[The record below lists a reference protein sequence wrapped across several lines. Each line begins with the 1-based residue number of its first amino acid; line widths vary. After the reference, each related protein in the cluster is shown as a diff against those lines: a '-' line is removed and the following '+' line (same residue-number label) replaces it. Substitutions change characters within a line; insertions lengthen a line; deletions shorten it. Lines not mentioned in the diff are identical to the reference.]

1 MALIAARFAPFR
13 LIFDVR
19 GLMAEEYEDA
29 GRWRR
34 NSVPFRLAKAVE
46 RRALE
51 KADAIVLLTERVR
64 EHILGGAEDTRVHVI
79 PCCADIE
86 AIEAASC
93 RRAGVRARLGLNERT
108 VLVYVGKFSGWYM
121 EREMVEFFELTREL
135 RADAHFLV
143 LTQSDPRPIHREFAR
158 LGVEES
164 SWTVTACPPSEI
176 GEYLAAADA
185 GIAFIRPSF
194 SKISSSPTKVGEY
207 LAAGLP
213 LICIAGVGDVDGLV
227 GSYDVGVSLT
237 RWDRT
242 MLARGAELLLDL
254 IAKDGVA
261 VRARRAAR
269 ENLSLDDVGIPRYD
283 QIYRSLAET
292 W

>member
-1 MALIAARFAPFR
+1 
-13 LIFDVR
+13 
-19 GLMAEEYEDA
+19 
-29 GRWRR
+29 
-34 NSVPFRLAKAVE
+34 
-46 RRALE
+46 
-51 KADAIVLLTERVR
+51 
-64 EHILGGAEDTRVHVI
+64 
-79 PCCADIE
+79 
-86 AIEAASC
+86 
-93 RRAGVRARLGLNERT
+93 
-108 VLVYVGKFSGWYM
+108 
-121 EREMVEFFELTREL
+121 
-135 RADAHFLV
+135 
-143 LTQSDPRPIHREFAR
+143 
-158 LGVEES
+158 
-164 SWTVTACPPSEI
+164 
-176 GEYLAAADA
+176 
-185 GIAFIRPSF
+185 
-194 SKISSSPTKVGEY
+194 VGEY